1 MALFQVFLIP
11 VPCTTGRPST
21 SISTRPGTVPPNK
34 ITEFSKIIILYL
46 FFNMR
51 TRIQEDMCSHVKIP
65 TANRGKQAKQT
76 TETVMY
82 AVWTGAH
89 IQSISVNA
97 VLMYAYQNN
106 IHVCINKYT
115 YYMYVHIHT
124 TCHVYVDYQ
133 NITYI

>member
-1 MALFQVFLIP
+1 
-11 VPCTTGRPST
+11 
-21 SISTRPGTVPPNK
+21 
-34 ITEFSKIIILYL
+34 
-46 FFNMR
+46 MR

-106 IHVCINKYT
+106 ICIHVNKLIYVCILHVL
-115 YYMYVHIHT
+115 YVHIHT